1 MRGRLVRVA
10 RAVPVLMGVPLAE
23 LALLARAVELAL
35 VAEVRA
41 AERVSIVAVIFLPPS
56 MRSV

>member
-10 RAVPVLMGVPLAE
+10 RAVPVLMAVPLAG
-23 LALLARAVELAL
+23 LALLARAVELAP
-35 VAEVRA
+35 VAQAQA

-56 MRSV
+56 TRSV